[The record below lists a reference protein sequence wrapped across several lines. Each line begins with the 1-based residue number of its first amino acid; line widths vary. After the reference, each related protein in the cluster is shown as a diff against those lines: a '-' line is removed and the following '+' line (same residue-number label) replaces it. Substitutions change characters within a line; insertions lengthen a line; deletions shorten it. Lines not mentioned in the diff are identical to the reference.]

1 MSYLSYIS
9 DETLLSLVKNVLDI
23 GRKRKAEAEQSFA
36 KNVIDPFA
44 ALFESAAF
52 DVDHQ
57 TWKDSEIIRQCQKT
71 LQNHIGDLHQK
82 ILGSVASWEDKGKGS
97 VVDLVCQ
104 KQKIIA
110 EVKNKYNTVSGGKL
124 ADQYYSLER
133 LIEPKTSVYKGF
145 TAYFVAIIPKS
156 PARYDRPFHPSD
168 KDKGKRCQRNESI
181 REIDGASF
189 YSLVTGE
196 ENALENLYRVLPKII
211 EKIFAEGGKRHYRL
225 ADKSAFYAYFDAAF
239 KK

>member
-1 MSYLSYIS
+1 MSYLTYIS
-9 DETLLSLVKNVLDI
+9 DETLKTLVKNVLNI
-23 GRKRKAEAEQSFA
+23 GRTRKAEAEQSFA

-44 ALFESAAF
+44 ALFESVAF
-52 DVDHQ
+52 EVDHK
-57 TWKDSEIIRQCQKT
+57 TWKESEIIRQCQKT

-82 ILGSVASWEDKGKGS
+82 ILGSVAGWEDKGKGS

-104 KQKIIA
+104 KKKIIA

-133 LIEPKTSVYKGF
+133 LVEPKNSVYKGF
-145 TAYFVAIIPKS
+145 TAYFVAIIPKK
-156 PARYDRPFHPSD
+156 PDRYDELFQPSD
-168 KDKGKRCQRNESI
+168 KDKGKRCQQNEAI

-196 ENALENLYRVLPKII
+196 ENALENLYRVLPAVI
-211 EKIFAEGGKRHYRL
+211 EKIFKEEGKANYRL
-225 ADKSAFYAYFDAAF
+225 ADKSSFYAYFDTAY